1 MKANNAVLL
10 DTGKPPVDLRSKL
23 DELRKKQQ
31 VIDAKWKSAGDR
43 SMLSCFADLVP
54 MALKVERFSIFVLD
68 PKTSDVWLQ
77 CGTGLKE
84 NAIKVSVDGSI
95 VGEVI
100 SSGHPLIVEDMEDR
114 VGAHYDVSVQTG
126 FHPRN
131 TLCVPILSSA
141 SKKVATGAIQ
151 VLNKAYPGLGQEL
164 YTRKDV
170 EMLQKLAV
178 NIQMTIE
185 NIYLRQEYAK
195 ISKVMSDQIRLLE
208 SKLGMH

>member
-1 MKANNAVLL
+1 MKANSVVLI
-10 DTGKPPVDLRSKL
+10 DSGKQPVDLRSKL
-23 DELRKKQQ
+23 NELKKKQQ
-31 VIDAKWKSAGDR
+31 VVDAKWKSAGDR
-43 SMLSCFADLVP
+43 NMLSCFADLVP
-54 MALKVERFSIFVLD
+54 MALKVERCSIFVLD

-77 CGTGLKE
+77 CGTALTE

-100 SSGHPLIVEDMEDR
+100 STGRSVVVEDMEDR
-114 VGAHYDVSVQTG
+114 VGAHYDVSMQTG

-164 YTRKDV
+164 YTRKDI
-170 EMLQKLAV
+170 ELLQKLAL

-185 NIYLRQEYAK
+185 NIYLRQEFSK
-195 ISKVMSDQIRLLE
+195 ISKAMSEQIRLLE